1 MPSTVAVFGQILLE
15 IAVLASTGGFDFD
28 FDFDIDFALAVAALT
43 FVVSCLAMVRDGG
56 DKSD

>member
-1 MPSTVAVFGQILLE
+1 MFERVLLE
-15 IAVLASTGGFDFD
+15 ITVLASTSGFDFD
-28 FDFDIDFALAVAALT
+28 FDFDVDFALAVAALT